1 MECAGLIGTPST
13 FCFSSIANI
22 SPLIDSPI
30 DPGNTLLNHY
40 LIATWTKIC
49 QAMGPKFNQY
59 LPAVMPL
66 LVNTASTKAD
76 ISVRYAAILVSGRG
90 TR

>member
-1 MECAGLIGTPST
+1 MDEDLPSNGT
-13 FCFSSIANI
+13 
-22 SPLIDSPI
+22 
-30 DPGNTLLNHY
+30 
-40 LIATWTKIC
+40 
-49 QAMGPKFNQY
+49 
-59 LPAVMPL
+59 MPL